1 MGHPSLTDSPEF
13 EIQDQAC
20 VRQPRVAFVTNF
32 CPHYRVRTFEK
43 LAKQFDM
50 DFFFYSDGS
59 EWYWPKKHGT
69 RSGQFRYSRLPGFTL
84 LGTRITATLPARLW
98 RGNYDAIIKC
108 IDGRFALA
116 ATFMT
121 ALFRRRPFILWT
133 GIWSSIDTPFHR
145 LMSPA
150 IRYVYS
156 HADAIVTYGEHVKR
170 YLVGLGIAEAKIFV
184 APHAVDNEE
193 YAGAVPDA
201 EIQALREKL
210 GLAPEE
216 RVVLYLGRLEES
228 KGVAY
233 LFDAFRRV
241 TDGAILVLAGEG
253 RERPRLEN
261 LARELGISGRVR
273 FAGYVSTEGT
283 LPYYAM
289 ADVFV
294 LPSIGTACGKE
305 PWGLVVNEA
314 MNQGVPVIATE
325 AVGAAA
331 GGLVRNGVNGIVVP
345 ERDAVALANAIQVI
359 LDSPGLREEM
369 SGSARRTIAEWTN
382 DRMVQGFREAVEYAM
397 HKDDRSVTSL

>member
-1 MGHPSLTDSPEF
+1 M
-13 EIQDQAC
+13 
-20 VRQPRVAFVTNF
+20 
-32 CPHYRVRTFEK
+32 
-43 LAKQFDM
+43 
-50 DFFFYSDGS
+50 
-59 EWYWPKKHGT
+59 
-69 RSGQFRYSRLPGFTL
+69 
-84 LGTRITATLPARLW
+84 
-98 RGNYDAIIKC
+98 
-108 IDGRFALA
+108 
-116 ATFMT
+116 
-121 ALFRRRPFILWT
+121 LFRT
-133 GIWSSIDTPFHR
+133 TE
-145 LMSPA
+145 
-150 IRYVYS
+150 IR
-156 HADAIVTYGEHVKR
+156 
-170 YLVGLGIAEAKIFV
+170 
-184 APHAVDNEE
+184 
-193 YAGAVPDA
+193 
-201 EIQALREKL
+201 ALREKL
-210 GLAPEE
+210 GLAPGE

-228 KGVAY
+228 KGVSI

-241 TDGAILVLAGEG
+241 TDGAILVLAGDG
-253 RERPRLEN
+253 RERSRLES

-273 FAGYVSTEGT
+273 FAGYVPTEGT

-289 ADVFV
+289 ADIFV

-314 MNQGVPVIATE
+314 MNQGVPVIATD